1 MKIEI
6 APATGRPE
14 PQFTVIAESQIEK
27 LILKTF
33 IDIKQDSKSELLF
46 HLHGHSRC
54 QDNSGISSF
63 NFGWIV
69 KSDVQYIAPA
79 ETDQE
84 PPVTASVIDT
94 DPEPD
99 AAYSRIVPEAH
110 PPSSLDRRRDH
121 GTATCL
127 NPECGRTFTRKRED
141 QKCCNSSCRARYQT
155 KKSQSEKKHQNV
167 KREEP
172 QAPEEPDPAPDPMY
186 FDNPAIETG
195 EVPED
200 CMPDLVEATPEPVS
214 DQSKE
219 QVPPWYRKRFNIHTG
234 FREEHF

>member
-33 IDIKQDSKSELLF
+33 IDIKQDSKSELQF
-46 HLHGHSRC
+46 HLHGSCRS
-54 QDNSGISSF
+54 QDNSGITSF

-79 ETDQE
+79 EADQE

-94 DPEPD
+94 DPEPE
-99 AAYSRIVPEAH
+99 ATYSPIVPEAH

-141 QKCCNSSCRARYQT
+141 QKCCNTKCRNRYQA
-155 KKSQSEKKHQNV
+155 KKFQSQQKQKV
-167 KREEP
+167 KNEEP
-172 QAPEEPDPAPDPMY
+172 PAPDDPDPALVTMY
-186 FDNPAIETG
+186 FDDPAIETG

-200 CMPDLVEATPEPVS
+200 GMPDLEEATTEPVALES
-214 DQSKE
+214 TGE
-219 QVPPWYRKRFNIHTG
+219 VPPWYRKRFNIHTG